1 MRSFSLGEQGPRVP
15 ILMYHRVV
23 ATGQGG
29 NGPNIE
35 NPAYRLPLRMFREQM
50 HLLREGGYP
59 TLTLNRLL
67 DFDAGPVRDQS
78 VVITLDDGWADNYAN
93 ALPVL
98 AETGLKATLFVVTG
112 FVGRKGYL
120 TWQQLADMQAEGMSV
135 QSHTHGHNP
144 LSLLSEEEIRSE
156 LEVSKGSIEDR
167 LGTPVDFLSAPH
179 GMVDARVIRAARSSG
194 YRGICTSEPGFTH
207 RYGALTVFKR
217 INISSRFTPTRF
229 QNVVKGNRTSI
240 LTDVAMKKVR
250 NLLKKSLGYKN
261 YRKLYALRYG
271 L

>member
-1 MRSFSLGEQGPRVP
+1 MRAFSRGEQGPRLP
-15 ILMYHRVV
+15 ILMYHRVL
-23 ATGQGG
+23 APGQGG
-29 NGPNIE
+29 NGLHAQ
-35 NPAYRLPLRMFREQM
+35 NPAYKLPLQMFREQM

-67 DFDAGPVRDQS
+67 DTDAGPVQDQS
-78 VVITLDDGWADNYAN
+78 VVITFDDGWVDNYTN

-98 AETGLKATLFVVTG
+98 VETGVKATLFVVTG
-112 FVGRKGYL
+112 FVGTKGYL
-120 TWQQLADMQAEGMSV
+120 TWQQLAHMQGEGISV

-144 LSLLSEEEIRSE
+144 LPLLSEEELRRE

-179 GMVDARVIRAARSSG
+179 GMVDTRVTRAARSTG

-207 RYGALTVFKR
+207 KYGAPAVFKR
-217 INISSRFTPTRF
+217 INISSRFTSTRF
-229 QNVVKGNRTSI
+229 QKVVKGNRTSI
-240 LTDVAMKKVR
+240 FSDVVMKKLR
-250 NLLKKSLGYKN
+250 NVLKKSLGYKN

-271 L
+271 P